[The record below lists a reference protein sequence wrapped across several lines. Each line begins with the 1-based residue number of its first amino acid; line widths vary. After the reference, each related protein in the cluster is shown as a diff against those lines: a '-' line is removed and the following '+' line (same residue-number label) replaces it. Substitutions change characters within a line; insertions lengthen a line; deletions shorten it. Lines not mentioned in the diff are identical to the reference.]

1 MRRSWWAWTTVVAIL
16 LPAATA
22 SAQSSNAQVAI
33 SGTPRV
39 GAQLEAV
46 VQLDDDDDDD
56 VSVTYA
62 WRRCDAACSA
72 IGATGRRYAPA
83 PADVGKRIQVQATVR
98 GDDDDDDDGGAPV
111 VVSSALTEPVA
122 AAPGGSTPPPPGSTQ
137 PPPGSSA
144 PPPSST
150 VSPPTTSS
158 SPELAGSSRPA
169 RRSPRLRVM
178 RPAPT
183 VRFVGFLT
191 RQGAAIT
198 RLSVRAPRGVRIGV
212 RCTGNGCPRR
222 ALAVATAFTRLR
234 VFERRLPAGTQ
245 LEIRVTRAGYV
256 GKHTLIRIR
265 RGEPP
270 SRLDRCLYPGS
281 SAPRRCD

>member
-1 MRRSWWAWTTVVAIL
+1 MRRSWWAWTTLVAVL

-22 SAQSSNAQVAI
+22 SAQSSSAAQVAI

-46 VQLDDDDDDD
+46 VQLDDDDDD

-72 IGATGRRYAPA
+72 IGATGRRYAPVT
-83 PADVGKRIQVQATVR
+83 ADVGKRIQVEATVR
-98 GDDDDDDDGGAPV
+98 GDDDDDDDGGGAV
-111 VVSSALTEPVA
+111 VVSSVLTAPVA
-122 AAPGGSTPPPPGSTQ
+122 AAPGGSTTPPPGSTL

-144 PPPSST
+144 PPPGST
-150 VSPPTTSS
+150 ASPPTTSS
-158 SPELAGSSRPA
+158 SHELAGSSRPV

-198 RLSVRAPRGVRIGV
+198 RLSVRAPRGVLIGV
-212 RCTGNGCPRR
+212 RCTGDGCPRR
-222 ALAVATAFTRLR
+222 ALALATAFTRLR
-234 VFERRLPAGTQ
+234 AFERRLPAGTR
-245 LEIRVTRAGYV
+245 LEIRVTRPGFV

-265 RGEPP
+265 RGKAP

-281 SAPRRCD
+281 AAPRGCD